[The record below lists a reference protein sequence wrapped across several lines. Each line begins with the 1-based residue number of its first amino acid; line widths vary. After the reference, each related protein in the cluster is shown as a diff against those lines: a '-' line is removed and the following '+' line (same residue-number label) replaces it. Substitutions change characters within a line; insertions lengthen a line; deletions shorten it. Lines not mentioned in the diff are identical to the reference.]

1 MELLDTVGLTEFAD
15 TITVE
20 LSYGRKRALE
30 IATTLAM
37 APELMLLD
45 EPTQGMGHEDVDR
58 VTELIQRVSANRTIL
73 MVEHNMGVVA
83 RIANTIT
90 VLQRGQVIAEGPY
103 EVVSRN
109 PQVLE
114 AYMGSTDTELKG
126 AHG

>member
-1 MELLDTVGLTEFAD
+1 MALLETVGLTEFAD
-15 TITVE
+15 TVTVE

-37 APELMLLD
+37 EPALMLLD

-58 VTELIQRVSANRTIL
+58 VTDLIRRVSANRTIL
-73 MVEHNMGVVA
+73 MVEHNMNVVA
-83 RIANTIT
+83 RIADTIT
-90 VLQRGQVIAEGPY
+90 VLQRGQIIAEGPY
-103 EVVSRN
+103 DQVSRD

-114 AYMGSTDTELKG
+114 AYMGSADAELRG

>member
-1 MELLDTVGLTEFAD
+1 
-15 TITVE
+15 VE

-37 APELMLLD
+37 DPELMLLD

-58 VTELIQRVSANRTIL
+58 VTELIRKVSANRTIL

-83 RIANTIT
+83 RIADTIS
-90 VLQRGQVIAEGPY
+90 VLQRGQIIAEGPY
-103 EVVSRN
+103 EQVSRD

-114 AYMGSTDTELKG
+114 AYMGSAETELQG